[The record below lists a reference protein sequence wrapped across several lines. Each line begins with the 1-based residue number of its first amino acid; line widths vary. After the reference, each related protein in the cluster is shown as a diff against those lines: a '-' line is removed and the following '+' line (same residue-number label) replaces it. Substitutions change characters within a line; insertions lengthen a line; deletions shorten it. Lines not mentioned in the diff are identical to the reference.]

1 MEGPRNLLVPFPIVL
16 GLSDGSIEDQITVR
30 RQLRAQ
36 MVGQLYPSI
45 LAVEEVRLAEWLRL
59 TELERLSLGTR
70 DQP

>member
-1 MEGPRNLLVPFPIVL
+1 MEGPSNLLVPFPIVL
-16 GLSDGSIEDQITVR
+16 GLSDESIEDQITVR

-36 MVGQLYPSI
+36 LVGQLYPSI

-59 TELERLSLGTR
+59 TELERISKGTW

>member
-1 MEGPRNLLVPFPIVL
+1 
-16 GLSDGSIEDQITVR
+16 
-30 RQLRAQ
+30 

-70 DQP
+70 EEK